1 VKLLLPNSVPALLE
15 AVSKVFEVEIV
26 ALVDGEGREIVDVDL
41 FIDSEVYEART
52 KEEQE
57 D

>member
-1 VKLLLPNSVPALLE
+1 LLPNSVPALLE

>member
-1 VKLLLPNSVPALLE
+1 MKLLLPNSVPALLE